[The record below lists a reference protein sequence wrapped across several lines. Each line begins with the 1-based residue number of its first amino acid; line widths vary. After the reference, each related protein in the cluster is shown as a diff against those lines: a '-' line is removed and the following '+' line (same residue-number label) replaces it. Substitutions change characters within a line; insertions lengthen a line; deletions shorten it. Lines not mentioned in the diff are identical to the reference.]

1 MAVSAPPDHRPGDRF
16 LFGPFEFRP
25 TQRLLLHQNVP
36 VVLGSRAMAIL
47 LCLLER
53 RGDVVSPAELLASVW
68 RGINVEPAAL
78 RVQISVLRKALADA
92 DPGARYVTNVAGRGY
107 CFVAPVLREA
117 DSAPAA
123 LTPDRRDRRALPPA
137 LRRMIGRET
146 VVQALERMIATERFV
161 TLVGPG
167 GIGKTTV
174 ALAFAHRMSRGFDGE
189 VAFVDLAIQ
198 RGDNNVAGAVATAL
212 QLNRLG
218 GDPVADI
225 ASQLR
230 SRRLLLILDSCEHV
244 VAGAAALAE
253 TVCQAAPRCH
263 IVATSREPLMAL
275 GEQVHRLG
283 ALETPPPSET
293 LSFEEV
299 CGYPAAQLFVER
311 VTAGAGKLERRPA
324 DALLVADICRKLD
337 GIPLAIELAA
347 GRVDAF
353 GLAMTHALLDS
364 RLRLSWPGRRTAL
377 PRHVTLSATLDWSYD
392 LLSAEEARLLRAL
405 SSFVGWF
412 PLEAAQAV
420 ADDPSRA
427 DAPEA
432 LAGLVAKSLVSVDLW
447 RTPVQYRLLDTT
459 RDYARLKLEAAGEL
473 QAAAARHAGWTLG
486 DLRNQEAKLEASPT
500 VEWVDYIANRLQ
512 DAQVALDWSLSANGD
527 PSFTVPL
534 TLASVQFLLGAVDR
548 AEEGLRRIEAALTVV
563 EPDSRD
569 EMLLNIA
576 LAWAVV
582 APNEVSRAEIAA
594 IRGLELAIGFDDS
607 LSQLR
612 ARLQLWNTYIA
623 VEPNIPKAR
632 EHALLYREL
641 AVLLGG
647 PSEKIIAEQMV
658 SVSELVAGNLA
669 AARASIDRAQ
679 ALSPTLTPGLGNT
692 LQCLLWLNG
701 RPDTGAA
708 VAQDNLDRAKATGI
722 FGLQAT
728 VLADSCGPLA
738 LLVGDLT
745 GADRYADMI
754 DDCVAH
760 GAWFTFGTLA
770 QALRAAIAAHRG
782 DAGPGRSFLARPL
795 PTECGHPRFASV
807 LTELA
812 WRLGAAGAEDVARD
826 FADRLLQRVEDTGER
841 WIWSEVQRVRG
852 EFARDAT
859 TAEALFEA
867 ALAAAQQ
874 QGAHAWALRAATS
887 LARRRHS
894 AAEEVLGPLL
904 ASFTEGGGT
913 QDHIEARSVLTEC
926 GLDPP

>member
-486 DLRNQEAKLEASPT
+486 DLRNQEAQLEAHAT

-512 DAQVALDWSLSANGD
+512 DAQAALDWSLSANGD

-534 TLASVQFLLGAVDR
+534 TLASALFWEVVDR
-548 AEEGLRRIEAALTVV
+548 GEEDLRRIEAALTVV

-569 EMLLNIA
+569 EMALNIGLA
-576 LAWAVV
+576 LAALV
-582 APNEVSRAEIAA
+582 PNDVNRAEIAA
-594 IRGLELAIGFDDS
+594 TRGLELANRFDDS
-607 LSQLR
+607 FSQLR
-612 ARLQLWNTYIA
+612 ARFQLWNTHIGA
-623 VEPNIPKAR
+623 RPSIPKAR

-641 AVLLGG
+641 AERRGG
-647 PSEKIIAEQMV
+647 PSEHIMAEQIV

-692 LQCLLWLNG
+692 LQCLLWLDG

-708 VAQDNLDRAKATGI
+708 VAQDNLDRAKATGV
-722 FGLQAT
+722 FGFQAV

-770 QALRAAIAAHRG
+770 QVLRAAIAAHRG
-782 DAGPGRSFLARPL
+782 DAGPGRSFLAGEL
-795 PTECGHPRFASV
+795 PPECGHPRFASV
-807 LTELA
+807 LSELA

-826 FADRLLQRVEDTGER
+826 LADHLLQRVEDTGER

-852 EFARDAT
+852 ELARDA
-859 TAEALFEA
+859 AEGEALFEA
-867 ALAAAQQ
+867 ALAVAQQ
-874 QGAHAWALRAATS
+874 QGARAWALRAATS
-887 LARRRHS
+887 LARRRRS
-894 AAEEVLGPLL
+894 AAEDMLMPLL
-904 ASFTEGGGT
+904 ATFTEGGGT
-913 QDHIEARSVLTEC
+913 QDHIEARSVLSDC

>member
-1 MAVSAPPDHRPGDRF
+1 VSAASEHSPGDRF

-25 TQRLLLHQNVP
+25 VERLLLCQDVP
-36 VVLGSRAMAIL
+36 LVLGSRATDIL

-53 RGDVVSPAELLASVW
+53 QGEVVSPAELLASVW
-68 RGINVEPAAL
+68 PGINVEPAAL
-78 RVQISVLRKALADA
+78 RFQISVLRKALAEA
-92 DPGARYVTNVAGRGY
+92 DPGAGYVSNVAGRGY
-107 CFVAPVLREA
+107 CFVAPVRREGN
-117 DSAPAA
+117 SAPAA
-123 LTPDRRDRRALPPA
+123 PTPDRPDRRALPPA

-146 VVQALERMIATERFV
+146 VVDALGRMIATERFV

-174 ALAFAHRMSRGFDGE
+174 ALAFAHRMSRAFDGD

-198 RGDNNVAGAVATAL
+198 RGDSNVAGAVATAL
-212 QLNRLG
+212 QLNRLE
-218 GDPVADI
+218 GDPVAGV

-244 VAGAAALAE
+244 IAGAAALAE
-253 TVCQAAPRCH
+253 SVCQTAPQCH
-263 IVATSREPLMAL
+263 IVATSREPLRAL
-275 GEQVHRLG
+275 GEHVYHLA

-299 CGYPAAQLFVER
+299 CGYPAAELFVER
-311 VTAGAGKLERRPA
+311 AAAGGGQIEHRPA
-324 DALLVADICRKLD
+324 NARLVADICRKLD

-353 GLAMTHALLDS
+353 GLATTLSLLDS

-392 LLSAEEARLLRAL
+392 LLSSQEARLLRAL
-405 SSFVGWF
+405 STFVGPF
-412 PLEAAQAV
+412 PLDAAQAV

-432 LAGLVAKSLVSVDLW
+432 LAGLVAKSLVSADRW

-473 QAAAARHAGWTLG
+473 PAAAARHAGWTLG
-486 DLRNQEAKLEASPT
+486 DLRNQEAQLDTSPT
-500 VEWVDYIANRLQ
+500 VEWVDYVANRLQ
-512 DAQVALDWSLSANGD
+512 DAQAALDWSLSANGD

-534 TLASVQFLLGAVDR
+534 TLASVSLWEALDR
-548 AEEGLRRIEAALTVV
+548 EGEGLRRIEAALTVV

-576 LAWAVV
+576 LAWAVLY
-582 APNEVSRAEIAA
+582 PNEVSRAEIAA
-594 IRGLELAIGFDDS
+594 TRGLELANGFDDP

-612 ARLQLWNTYIA
+612 ARLWLWNTHIGA
-623 VEPNIPKAR
+623 RPSIPKAR

-641 AVLLGG
+641 AELRGG
-647 PSEKIIAEQMV
+647 PSEKTMAEQMV

-679 ALSPTLTPGLGNT
+679 ALSPTLSPGLANT

-701 RPDTGAA
+701 RPDTGTS
-708 VAQDNLDRAKATGI
+708 VAQDNLDRAKATGM
-722 FGLQAT
+722 FGYQAT
-728 VLADSCGPLA
+728 VLTDSCGALA

-760 GAWFTFGTLA
+760 GAWFTFGTWA
-770 QALRAAIAAHRG
+770 QVLRAAIAAHRG
-782 DAGPGRSFLARPL
+782 DPRPGRSFLAGTAP
-795 PTECGHPRFASV
+795 PECGHPRFASV

-826 FADRLLQRVEDTGER
+826 LADHLLQRVENTGER
-841 WIWSEVQRVRG
+841 WVWSEVQRVRG
-852 EFARDAT
+852 ELTRDAAA
-859 TAEALFEA
+859 AEALFEA
-867 ALAAAQQ
+867 ALAVAQQ
-874 QGAHAWALRAATS
+874 QGARAWALRAATS
-887 LARRRHS
+887 LARRRRS
-894 AAEEVLGPLL
+894 AAEEVLKPLL

-913 QDHIEARSVLTEC
+913 QDHVEARSVLSEC
-926 GLDPP
+926 GLGPP

>member
-1 MAVSAPPDHRPGDRF
+1 MD
-16 LFGPFEFRP
+16 
-25 TQRLLLHQNVP
+25 
-36 VVLGSRAMAIL
+36 IL
-47 LCLLER
+47 LRLLER
-53 RGDVVSPAELLASVW
+53 QGDVVGSDELLASVW
-68 RGINVEPAAL
+68 RGLNVEPAAL
-78 RVQISVLRKALADA
+78 RVQISVLRKALAEA
-92 DPGARYVTNVAGRGY
+92 DPGATYVSNVAGRGY
-107 CFVAPVLREA
+107 CFVAAVLREENREG
-117 DSAPAA
+117 
-123 LTPDRRDRRALPPA
+123 RRDRRALPPG
-137 LRRMIGRET
+137 LGRMIGRET

-174 ALAFAHRMSRGFDGE
+174 ALALAHRMSRAFNGD

-198 RGDNNVAGAVATAL
+198 RGDSNVAGAVATAL
-212 QLNRLG
+212 QLTRLE
-218 GDPVADI
+218 GDPVADV

-230 SRRLLLILDSCEHV
+230 SRRLLLILDSCERV
-244 VAGAAALAE
+244 IAGAAALAE
-253 TVCQAAPRCH
+253 AICQTAPQSH
-263 IVATSREPLMAL
+263 IVATSREPLNAL
-275 GEQVHRLG
+275 GEQVYRL
-283 ALETPPPSET
+283 ASLETPPPSET

-299 CGYPAAQLFVER
+299 CGYPAAELFVER

-324 DALLVADICRKLD
+324 DARLIADICRKLD

-353 GLAMTHALLDS
+353 GLATTRALLDG

-392 LLSAEEARLLRAL
+392 LLSSEEAGLLRVL
-405 SSFVGWF
+405 SMFVGSF
-412 PLEAAQAV
+412 PLDAAEAV
-420 ADDPSRA
+420 ADDSLRA

-432 LAGLVAKSLVSVDLW
+432 LAGLVAKSLVSADRR

-486 DLRNQEAKLEASPT
+486 DLRNQEAELEAHAT
-500 VEWVDYIANRLQ
+500 VEWVDYIVDRIQ
-512 DAQVALDWSLSANGD
+512 DAQAALDWSQSMNGD

-534 TLASVQFLLGAVDR
+534 TLACIPFWEVVDR
-548 AEEGLRRIEAALTVV
+548 GEEDLRRIEAALTVV

-569 EMLLNIA
+569 EMALNIGLA
-576 LAWAVV
+576 LAAVY
-582 APNEVSRAEIAA
+582 PNQVSRAEIAA
-594 IRGLELAIGFDDS
+594 ARGLELANRFDDS
-607 LSQLR
+607 LYQLR
-612 ARLQLWNTYIA
+612 ARLWLWNTHIGA
-623 VEPNIPKAR
+623 RPSISKAR
-632 EHALLYREL
+632 EHARLYREL
-641 AVLLGG
+641 AERRGG
-647 PSEKIIAEQMV
+647 PSEQIRAEQMV

-679 ALSPTLTPGLGNT
+679 ALNPTLTPGLGNT
-692 LQCLLWLNG
+692 LQCLLWLDG

-708 VAQDNLDRAKATGI
+708 VAQDNLDRAKATGMSG
-722 FGLQAT
+722 FQAV

-770 QALRAAIAAHRG
+770 QVLRAAIAAHRG
-782 DAGPGRSFLARPL
+782 DAGPGRSFLAGEL
-795 PTECGHPRFASV
+795 PPECGHPRFASV
-807 LTELA
+807 LSELA

-826 FADRLLQRVEDTGER
+826 LADHLLQRVEDTGER

-852 EFARDAT
+852 ELARDA
-859 TAEALFEA
+859 AEGEALFEA
-867 ALAAAQQ
+867 ALAVAQQ
-874 QGAHAWALRAATS
+874 QGARAWALRAATS
-887 LARRRHS
+887 LARRRRS
-894 AAEEVLGPLL
+894 AAEDMLMPLL
-904 ASFTEGGGT
+904 ATFTEGGGT
-913 QDHIEARSVLTEC
+913 QDHIEARSVLSDC

>member
-92 DPGARYVTNVAGRGY
+92 DPGARYVSTVAGRGY

-117 DSAPAA
+117 NSAPAGR
-123 LTPDRRDRRALPPA
+123 TPDTHDRRALPPA
-137 LRRMIGRET
+137 LRRMIGREA
-146 VVQALERMIATERFV
+146 VVDALERMIATKRFV

-174 ALAFAHRMSRGFDGE
+174 ALALAHRMSRAFDGD

-198 RGDNNVAGAVATAL
+198 KGDNSVAGAVATAL
-212 QLNRLG
+212 QLTRRG

-244 VAGAAALAE
+244 IGGAAALAE
-253 TVCQAAPRCH
+253 SVCQTAPECH
-263 IVATSREPLMAL
+263 IVATSREPLRAL
-275 GEQVHRLG
+275 DERVHRLA
-283 ALETPPPSET
+283 ALEPPPPEA

-299 CGYPAAQLFVER
+299 CGYSAAQLFVER
-311 VTAGAGKLERRPA
+311 VAAGGGQIERRPA

-353 GLAMTHALLDS
+353 GLATTHSLLDS

-392 LLSAEEARLLRAL
+392 LLSAEEARLRRAL

-412 PLEAAQAV
+412 PLDAAEAV
-420 ADDPSRA
+420 ADESFRA
-427 DAPEA
+427 HGMEA
-432 LAGLVAKSLVSVDLW
+432 LAGLVSKSLVSADRR
-447 RTPVQYRLLDTT
+447 RTPVKYRLLDTT

-722 FGLQAT
+722 FGLQAV

-754 DDCVAH
+754 DDCVAR

-770 QALRAAIAAHRG
+770 QVLRAVIAAHRG
-782 DAGPGRSFLARPL
+782 DAGPGRSFLAGTL
-795 PTECGHPRFASV
+795 PPECGHPRFASV

-812 WRLGAAGAEDVARD
+812 LRLGAAGAEDVARN
-826 FADRLLQRVEDTGER
+826 FADRLLQRAEATGER

-852 EFARDAT
+852 ELTRDAA

-867 ALAAAQQ
+867 ALAVAQQ
-874 QGAHAWALRAATS
+874 QGARAWALRAATS
-887 LARRRHS
+887 LARRRRS

-913 QDHIEARSVLTEC
+913 QYHIEARSVLSEC